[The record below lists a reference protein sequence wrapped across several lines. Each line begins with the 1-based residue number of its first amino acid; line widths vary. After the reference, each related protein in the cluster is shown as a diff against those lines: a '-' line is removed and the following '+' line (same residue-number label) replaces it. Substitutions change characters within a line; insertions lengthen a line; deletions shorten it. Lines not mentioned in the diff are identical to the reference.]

1 MTPPTPKSKQPLKP
15 GERVLFTVFGA
26 FLVLAVIGYVV
37 LEVVRSQMTEPMFAS
52 RSSFNLS
59 ADGLRGSKLF
69 REANCT
75 ACHRAMRNGTNQGI
89 GLDGV
94 GSLRS
99 QQWLEAF
106 LKHPETSWASVTV
119 DHGQPPKE
127 AAYVAQLPPQ
137 DLHDIAM
144 FLSELTAEPGSAT
157 SAVPPPEIARSG
169 FVNSMTE
176 MWAPEAWKEKY
187 QDIRHKKPA
196 EGETNEPR

>member
-1 MTPPTPKSKQPLKP
+1 MERKQLLKP
-15 GERVLFTVFGA
+15 GEKVLFAVFGA
-26 FLVLAVIGYVV
+26 FLVLAIAGLVV
-37 LEVVRSQMTEPMFAS
+37 MEVVRAHMSKPMFAS
-52 RSSFNLS
+52 RASFDLS
-59 ADGLRGSKLF
+59 AAGRHGSKLF
-69 REANCT
+69 REAGCT

-106 LKHPETSWASVTV
+106 LKHPEANWATVTI

-144 FLSELTAEPGSAT
+144 FLSELKAERGSAT

-187 QDIRHKKPA
+187 QDIRHKKPPA
-196 EGETNEPR
+196 GETNEPQ

>member
-1 MTPPTPKSKQPLKP
+1 MERKQLLKP
-15 GERVLFTVFGA
+15 GEKVLFAVFGA
-26 FLVLAVIGYVV
+26 FLLLAVVGLVV
-37 LEVVRSQMTEPMFAS
+37 MEMVRAQMSEPMFAS
-52 RSSFNLS
+52 RASYDLS
-59 ADGLRGSKLF
+59 AAGKRGSKLF

-106 LKHPETSWASVTV
+106 LKHPETSWATVTV
-119 DHGQPPKE
+119 DHGLPPKE

-144 FLSELTAEPGSAT
+144 FLSELKAEPGSAT

-169 FVNSMTE
+169 FVSRMTE

-187 QDIRHKKPA
+187 QDIRHKKPP
-196 EGETNEPR
+196 EGETNESR

>member
-1 MTPPTPKSKQPLKP
+1 MERKQLLKP
-15 GERVLFTVFGA
+15 GEKVLFAVFGA
-26 FLVLAVIGYVV
+26 FLLLALVGLVV
-37 LEVVRSQMTEPMFAS
+37 MEVVRSHMSEPMFAS
-52 RSSFNLS
+52 RASFNLS

-69 REANCT
+69 REAGCT

-99 QQWLEAF
+99 QPWLEAF
-106 LKHPETSWASVTV
+106 LKHPEANWATVTI
-119 DHGQPPKE
+119 DHGPWPKE

-144 FLSELTAEPGSAT
+144 FLSELKAEPGSAT

-187 QDIRHKKPA
+187 QDIRHKKPPA
-196 EGETNEPR
+196 GETNEPR